1 MKKTCLLV
9 LLVTMTLAV
18 LTGCA
23 QLKSITVEKKHP
35 EPLESFVPQDL
46 SAKSLS
52 VKYVPKIESFVIILD
67 ASASMETAY
76 TGLVNKGHPKFDVAK
91 DIILRMNKTL
101 PEVDVNSALVTFGHG

>member
-1 MKKTCLLV
+1 MNLSECYNIFSVLDGFWIILFLCLLI

-18 LTGCA
+18 LAGCA
-23 QLKSITVEKKHP
+23 QLKSISFEKKHP

-76 TGLVNKGHPKFDVAK
+76 TGLVNKGHTKFD
-91 DIILRMNKTL
+91 
-101 PEVDVNSALVTFGHG
+101 

>member
-23 QLKSITVEKKHP
+23 QLKSITFEKKHP

-52 VKYVPKIESFVIILD
+52 VKYAPKIESFVIILD
-67 ASASMETAY
+67 ASASMEQHIPVS
-76 TGLVNKGHPKFDVAK
+76 LIKGIQNLTWPK
-91 DIILRMNKTL
+91 ILYR
-101 PEVDVNSALVTFGHG
+101 A